1 MWQWNIFHISKSL
14 LESFEW
20 DEINYQVAIQMTILW
35 PNKEKFIK
43 DLNIKIF
50 FFWTETQ
57 YGWEYAFRYFWLIMQ
72 NYFVFCFIGN
82 LQHC

>member
-50 FFWTETQ
+50 FFFE
-57 YGWEYAFRYFWLIMQ
+57 LKLNM
-72 NYFVFCFIGN
+72 VGN
-82 LQHC
+82 MLFDIFD